1 MREFLS
7 QHQIPFQ
14 THEISTNPLGPKETQ
29 AIVRQHRKLWVKAGS
44 EIHEWD
50 LDRTEITD
58 DEIQRY
64 LIHRDGRL
72 RVPVISRGPFLIRG
86 FTPALYRQ
94 LLLSDQEHQN

>member
-7 QHQIPFQ
+7 QHQIPFGL
-14 THEISTNPLGPKETQ
+14 HEISTKPLGPKETREL
-29 AIVRQHRKLWVKAGS
+29 VRQHRKLWVKVGS

-58 DEIQRY
+58 DEIQQY

-72 RVPVISRGPFLIRG
+72 RVPVISRGPLLIRG
-86 FTPALYRQ
+86 FTEALYRQ
-94 LLLSDQEHQN
+94 LLLSDRQH